1 MTIHLLGNLSTS
13 KEGVEMKITAGEISS
28 LKPEGLKNQNKT
40 APGGFQEIL
49 DEKMSNKPAEGAVPA
64 RVPPMNNI
72 DRIRFDTSP
81 ELETKQIL
89 ASMDSF
95 LVLLETYQRQMGDP
109 LVSLK
114 ETALVVSRMEQQ
126 SQELYRV
133 WEALPEGEEKDLLNR
148 MLVTSTVETIKFN
161 RGDYL

>member
-1 MTIHLLGNLSTS
+1 
-13 KEGVEMKITAGEISS
+13 
-28 LKPEGLKNQNKT
+28 
-40 APGGFQEIL
+40 
-49 DEKMSNKPAEGAVPA
+49 MSNKPAEGAVPA

>member
-1 MTIHLLGNLSTS
+1 
-13 KEGVEMKITAGEISS
+13 
-28 LKPEGLKNQNKT
+28 
-40 APGGFQEIL
+40 
-49 DEKMSNKPAEGAVPA
+49 MSN
-64 RVPPMNNI
+64 I
-72 DRIRFDTSP
+72 DSIRFDT
-81 ELETKQIL
+81 TAGFDKKQIL
-89 ASMDSF
+89 VRMDGF
-95 LVLLETYQRQMGDP
+95 LALLEAYEKQMGDP

-114 ETALVVSRMEQQ
+114 ETAAIVSRMEQQ